1 MIFESSGMPVP
12 TEEEVRFEAK
22 EMVARNGWGLPL
34 LEALRK
40 VKNPYWREAVT
51 RCLQQHWDKLLRD
64 KNEQTYYYDMDGA
77 VTSSWENADYDFS
90 RIIRTCTAEQ
100 VVRENMPAPVAPQPI
115 AVKTRAPQ
123 VINNYYINQHNG
135 PIITD
140 SHVTI
145 YSEQ

>member
-22 EMVARNGWGLPL
+22 EMVTRNGWGLPL

-100 VVRENMPAPVAPQPI
+100 VECENMPAPVAPQPI